1 MMRNILALIT
11 VLSLSA
17 GMVGTWQNAAFA
29 KRHKTYNASV
39 SKSHGKGE
47 RSYTCRGEAKQDSV
61 TKGALYG
68 AGAGLL
74 VTGNPLGAVLGSGT
88 GMLVQ
93 HSQNNAACGR

>member
-1 MMRNILALIT
+1 MRNTIAFIT
-11 VLSLSA
+11 ALSLS
-17 GMVGTWQNAAFA
+17 VGVVGAWQNAASA
-29 KRHKTYNASV
+29 KKHKTYNTSAS
-39 SKSHGKGE
+39 KNQHKGE

>member
-1 MMRNILALIT
+1 VRNTIAFIT
-11 VLSLSA
+11 VLSLSV
-17 GMVGTWQNAAFA
+17 GGVGTWQDAASA
-29 KRHKTYNASV
+29 KQHKKYYTSV
-39 SKSHGKGE
+39 GKNQHNGE

-68 AGAGLL
+68 AGAGLV
-74 VTGNPLGAVLGSGT
+74 VTGTPLGAVLGSGT